1 MSNQSNSA
9 SATISHA
16 IDTLNSHVSIR
27 HYTEADIDENTLRKM
42 LNAARRSPTS
52 SNMQAYSLVVVRDHE
67 TKQKL
72 AVLGGNQRHIET
84 CPVFVAVCAD
94 ISRLE
99 TACQMHDTT
108 LARNTE
114 NLLVATVDAAL
125 VGMSLSTAA
134 ESLGLGT
141 VMIGGMRNHPQEVA
155 QLLDL
160 PDGAFVVFGMCIGW
174 PAKHPP
180 QKPRLPEDLIIHY
193 ERYNTEDV
201 EQKLRD
207 HNAEL
212 ADHYRSQGRN
222 TPDAAWTGVMADK
235 FSTPRRPD
243 LKTILEKLGFR
254 FE

>member
-1 MSNQSNSA
+1 MSGKSA
-9 SATISHA
+9 STVLSHTIE
-16 IDTLNSHVSIR
+16 TLNNHVSIR
-27 HYTEADIDENTLRKM
+27 HYTDADIDEQTLRAM
-42 LNAARRSPTS
+42 LNAARRSPSS
-52 SNMQAYSLVVVRDHE
+52 SNMQAYSLVVVRDPQM
-67 TKQKL
+67 KQKL
-72 AVLGGNQRHIET
+72 AALGGHQRHIET

-99 TACQMHDTT
+99 AACEMHGTG

-141 VMIGGMRNHPQEVA
+141 VMIGGMRNHPAEVA
-155 QLLDL
+155 RLLGL

-174 PAKHPP
+174 PSHRSP
-180 QKPRLPEDLIIHY
+180 QKPRLSEELMIHY
-193 ERYNTEDV
+193 ERYDDEKV
-201 EQKLRD
+201 EEKLRTHD
-207 HNAEL
+207 AEL
-212 ADHYRSQGRN
+212 AAHYRSEGRN

-243 LKTILEKLGFR
+243 LKTVLEKLGFR